1 MTADILELLET
12 KNFDELTAEERA
24 AVFNE
29 MNKADY
35 KEQRMMI
42 LASLILAKKEKAE
55 MVPNPKILI
64 DAQKRLS
71 KKKNGG
77 LGLVIFTHK
86 LPTWLAVAACLLLFF
101 GIRHLTDSENS
112 GLESTVVTEII
123 HDTIYSEK
131 IVTEQLPGD
140 TVIEY
145 VYVYQ
150 PEVIYE
156 MVDNSINY
164 DQKESS
170 FENLYFK
177 EDQYCNIMSCFE
189 PKKGKSVAKDTLLGL
204 IQGEFY

>member
-1 MTADILELLET
+1 MIMKADILELLET
-12 KNFDELTAEERA
+12 KNFEELTSEERVT
-24 AVFNE
+24 VFNE
-29 MNKADY
+29 MSETDY

-42 LASLILAKKEKAE
+42 LASRILAKKEKAE
-55 MVPNPKILI
+55 IVPNPKILI
-64 DAQKRLS
+64 NARERLS
-71 KKKNGG
+71 KKKSG
-77 LGLVIFTHK
+77 GLVIFTHK
-86 LPTWLAVAACLLLFF
+86 LPTWVAVAACLLIFF
-101 GIRHLTDSENS
+101 GIRSLTDSENS
-112 GLESTVVTEII
+112 DVESTVVTEII
-123 HDTIYSEK
+123 HDTIYTEK
-131 IVTEQLPGD
+131 IVTAQLPAD

-156 MVDNSINY
+156 MVDNSVNY

-170 FENLYFK
+170 FENLHFK